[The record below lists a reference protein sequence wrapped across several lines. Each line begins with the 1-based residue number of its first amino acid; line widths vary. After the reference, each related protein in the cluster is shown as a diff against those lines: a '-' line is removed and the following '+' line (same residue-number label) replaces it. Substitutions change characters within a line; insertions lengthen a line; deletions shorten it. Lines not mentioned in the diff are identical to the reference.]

1 MLEKAKASKTVYPD
15 KPTEDYNKKG
25 FFMQIDE
32 TLLRNFKVR
41 TTENSMTMTECIT
54 KFIETYTGQ

>member
-1 MLEKAKASKTVYPD
+1 
-15 KPTEDYNKKG
+15 
-25 FFMQIDE
+25 MQIDE